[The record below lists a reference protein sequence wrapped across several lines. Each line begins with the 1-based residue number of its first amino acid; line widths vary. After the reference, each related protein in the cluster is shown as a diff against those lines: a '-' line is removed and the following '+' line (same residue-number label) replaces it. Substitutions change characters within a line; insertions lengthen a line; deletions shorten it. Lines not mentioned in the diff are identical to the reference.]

1 MKKYTSL
8 FLALVLTLGLVTV
21 PSSAAGGKFK
31 DTSGHWAEAAI
42 DRWSGYGVVQGSEG
56 MFDPNGQL
64 TRAQIATILSNTLG
78 LTDQTATNPFADLDT
93 AQWYAPAILRCH
105 AAGLMQGDGVNVH
118 PDDILTR
125 QEAMVLLSRA
135 LDIAP
140 VGQYNLSS
148 FNDAG
153 QVDDWAAPYV
163 CAMTSAG
170 IVNGV
175 DPGVLA
181 PKGNMTRASLMTVLD
196 RSIVQYINQPGN
208 YTLTPQDGIIL
219 IAAGNVTLSG
229 VTPSDILVTRAA
241 SRKSLA
247 FNGARITGS
256 ITVEANNATITTQN
270 STLPNIRITGKNTTV
285 GPATPQPTPTAKP
298 DATSD
303 KVLTITEKKDA
314 TYEDG
319 VYKTVKLDSV
329 LRNNNAITLKD
340 MTVQG
345 DLIIQGGCGSS
356 SKPLTLTNCDIQGKI
371 VVDRSSSNTV
381 HIVLNKSTVEA
392 MEVDSPVSVETKDK
406 NCSMGDV
413 TVLANTTFKGSR
425 TSVKSIL
432 VSANAEDD
440 VTVTVEE
447 GTVSAME
454 TENRAEVT
462 LKGNVKEITTRG
474 NLTFSGS
481 CETEEVIVPDEV
493 SGSKTLN
500 IKLSSE
506 TSIETLT
513 VYTSVKVSVTGEVGA
528 VIENRPSKKL
538 KNVTISSNISDEPHN
553 WNSFWSKGDPSYHWH
568 TCKDKNCDAIR
579 DKEAHDFDNGKVTTA
594 ATCTKTGV
602 RTYTCSVCGQTKT
615 ESIPKTSHNYKNGK
629 CTVCG
634 AAEQTTHVHSYG
646 DWVKADENNHKRT
659 CTNTT
664 GNCDK
669 KEETEPHSFD
679 ENGKCTVCGY
689 EKSGTEEHKH
699 SYIETVT
706 EEPTCT
712 KKGKKT
718 LTCECGD
725 TKTEEIPTTEHSYEN
740 GSCTVCGAKDP
751 DYTEPTPPDS
761 GDGGDS
767 GEDNKGGDTEGG
779 EPTP

>member
-1 MKKYTSL
+1 MKKYASL

-78 LTDQTATNPFADLDT
+78 LTDQTATNPFADLDP

-181 PKGNMTRASLMTVLD
+181 PKGEMTRASLMTVLD

-229 VTPSDILVTRAA
+229 ATPSDILVTRAA

-256 ITVEANNATITTQN
+256 ITVEANNAVVTTQN

-319 VYKTVKLDSV
+319 IYKTVKLDSV

-432 VSANAEDD
+432 VSADAEDD

-454 TENRAEVT
+454 TENRAEAT

-481 CETEEVIVPDEV
+481 CEVEEVIVPDEV

-528 VIENRPSKKL
+528 VIENRPSKNQ
-538 KNVTISSNISDEPHN
+538 KNVSISSSISDEPHN
-553 WNSFWSKGDPSYHWH
+553 WSSNWDHDENNHWH
-568 TCKDKNCDAIR
+568 YCKDKSCKAVKDR
-579 DKEAHDFDNGKVTTA
+579 EAHDFN
-594 ATCTKTGV
+594 
-602 RTYTCSVCGQTKT
+602 S
-615 ESIPKTSHNYKNGK
+615 SGK

-634 AAEQTTHVHSYG
+634 AEKTHVHSYSST
-646 DWVKADENNHKRT
+646 WSKNATNHWHE
-659 CTNTT
+659 CIC
-664 GNCDK
+664 GDK
-669 KEETEPHSFD
+669 KDTAKHNTDGTGGTCS
-679 ENGKCTVCGY
+679 VCGY
-689 EKSGTEEHKH
+689 E
-699 SYIETVT
+699 
-706 EEPTCT
+706 
-712 KKGKKT
+712 
-718 LTCECGD
+718 
-725 TKTEEIPTTEHSYEN
+725 PTTVP
-740 GSCTVCGAKDP
+740 TPTPTPTPTPDP
-751 DYTEPTPPDS
+751 TPTPEPTPTPTPDP
-761 GDGGDS
+761 
-767 GEDNKGGDTEGG
+767 TPTPTPTP
-779 EPTP
+779 EPTPTPTPDPPDPTTPPEGGDDSGTSGGESSGAQS